1 MEFEHNHDAWAV
13 GQHFFLT
20 FPALTI
26 WQSHPFTVASV
37 PSSHPQLPRHVYIV
51 RCRKGE
57 TGRLKSLV
65 SQDEKDATTP
75 VVLCGPYGTALLP
88 VISPETTNI
97 LAIAGGTGISLT
109 LPLVLAA
116 TALPVFVGAAI
127 DFVWIIRRAS
137 NTQWI
142 SQELAEL
149 KRRAARLNVDLR
161 IHVFVTQEDPKATDA
176 EVPIVDVDIDEKDPA
191 VSAMKGPSP
200 GSDASICSVEEG
212 QRNFKITYL
221 RAQRPSLHELVTE
234 FVESRA
240 SSKLRTRVIASGP
253 ASMGSD
259 LRAAVAA
266 LNNGGKVWRDDRR
279 FDISLDW
286 DDRMG

>member
-20 FPALTI
+20 FPAITI

-37 PSSHPQLPRHVYIV
+37 SSLHPQLNQHMYII

-65 SQDEKDATTP
+65 NQKEKDATTP
-75 VVLCGPYGTALLP
+75 VVLCGPYGTALLSE
-88 VISPETTNI
+88 ISPETTNM

-109 LPLVLAA
+109 LPLVLTA
-116 TALPVFVGAAI
+116 TASPIFVGAAI

-149 KRRAARLNVDLR
+149 KRRAARLNLDLR
-161 IHVFVTQEDPKATDA
+161 IYIFVTQEDPRATDA
-176 EVPIVDVDIDEKDPA
+176 EVQVVDAGVDEKDLA
-191 VSAMKGPSP
+191 VSAIKASP
-200 GSDASICSVEEG
+200 RSGALINSTERTQS
-212 QRNFKITYL
+212 NFKMTYL
-221 RAQRPSLHELVTE
+221 RAQRPSLHELVTD

-240 SSKLRTRVIASGP
+240 SSKWRTRVIASGP

-266 LNNGGKVWRDDRR
+266 LNDGGKVWRDDRR